1 MLRPQDAIPCTIGS
15 GQNVVITNTTHP
27 YGYNIGDIHL
37 DLTPE
42 NFKQNRNQFNI
53 YLSNHLKLSPTQIE
67 HLNDLI
73 NSQLILDKQLEYSL
87 KQIQTTIDR
96 NPKNIT
102 IHKIQNYVTKL
113 EDIIKTSKQ
122 QNMKSNEDNCFESDQ
137 EELKEEEADIC
148 VDPQSEVT
156 LQCYEM
162 FDQLVHKEFDSMV
175 EETHQKPER
184 KTTKRIKSNE

>member
-1 MLRPQDAIPCTIGS
+1 
-15 GQNVVITNTTHP
+15 
-27 YGYNIGDIHL
+27 
-37 DLTPE
+37 
-42 NFKQNRNQFNI
+42 
-53 YLSNHLKLSPTQIE
+53 
-67 HLNDLI
+67 
-73 NSQLILDKQLEYSL
+73 
-87 KQIQTTIDR
+87 
-96 NPKNIT
+96 
-102 IHKIQNYVTKL
+102 
-113 EDIIKTSKQ
+113 
-122 QNMKSNEDNCFESDQ
+122 MKSNEDNCFESDQ